1 MKEEV
6 LQHMTDRE
14 ERERETTQV
23 QDCGP
28 FHSAALSFDTHV
40 EDLIKT
46 PVREIIS
53 PPKKSRAPSEGYL
66 SWVLSVRSAL
76 CV

>member
-46 PVREIIS
+46 PCKRDYF
-53 PPKKSRAPSEGYL
+53 PS
-66 SWVLSVRSAL
+66 
-76 CV
+76 